1 MIRPISSLGLD
12 LIRSFEGLEDGDPTT
27 VNLDPY
33 LDPVGIWT
41 IGWGHAI
48 RWNGR
53 LLRGRD
59 DAARAKALYPDG
71 LTPDQANLLLRGDV
85 LDTCRD
91 VQALVTVPITDPQF
105 DALVSFAYNCG
116 TGALKRS
123 TLLKLLLAGKV
134 NAAADE
140 FLKWTKAGGQVLPG
154 LVRRRQAE
162 RDRFLT
168 PL

>member
-1 MIRPISSLGLD
+1 M
-12 LIRSFEGLEDGDPTT
+12 DGDPST

-33 LDPVGIWT
+33 MDPVGIWT
-41 IGWGHAI
+41 IGYGHAI
-48 RWNGR
+48 RQGGR
-53 LLRGRD
+53 FLRGAADLD
-59 DAARAKALYPDG
+59 DAQALYPDG
-71 LTPDQANLLLRGDV
+71 LTLEQANLLLRGDV

-91 VQALVTVPITDPQF
+91 VQALVTVPITAPQF
-105 DALVSFAYNCG
+105 DALVSFTFNCG
-116 TGALKRS
+116 VNAFRRS
-123 TLLKLLLAGKV
+123 TLLKRLLTGKV

-140 FLKWTKAGGQVLPG
+140 FLKWTKAGGVVLPG